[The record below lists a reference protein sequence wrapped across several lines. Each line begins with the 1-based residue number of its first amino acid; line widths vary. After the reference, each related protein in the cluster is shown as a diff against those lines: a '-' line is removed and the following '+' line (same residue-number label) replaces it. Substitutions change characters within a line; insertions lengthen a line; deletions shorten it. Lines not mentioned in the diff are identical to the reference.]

1 CARRGSGS
9 AWSYSK
15 YYFDSW

>member
-1 CARRGSGS
+1 CSRRGSGS
-9 AWSYSK
+9 AWSYPK

>member
-1 CARRGSGS
+1 CATRGSGS
-9 AWSYSK
+9 AWSYPE

>member
-9 AWSYSK
+9 AWSYPK

>member
-1 CARRGSGS
+1 CTRRGSGS
-9 AWSYSK
+9 AWSYPK